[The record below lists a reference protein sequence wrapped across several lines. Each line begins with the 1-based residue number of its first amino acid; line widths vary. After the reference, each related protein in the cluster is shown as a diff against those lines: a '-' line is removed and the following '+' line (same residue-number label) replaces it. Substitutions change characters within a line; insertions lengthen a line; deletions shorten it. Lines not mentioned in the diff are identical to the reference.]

1 MTNSADSHL
10 LLRAFVDELVRG
22 GACAA
27 VTSPGSRS
35 TPLVLALTRDG
46 RLPCLSSIDE
56 RSAAFLA
63 LGMAKASGH
72 PAVLACTSG
81 TAAANYLPAVIEAHE
96 ARVPLVVLTADRPPE
111 LRDAGAGQTIDQI
124 KLYGDATR
132 WFAEVGVHDATPER
146 LRWIRGLAC
155 RALSQATG
163 VPAGPVHL
171 NWPLREPLLPD
182 GPLPEE
188 EPGGGGRADGRPWTA
203 VAAPLADPSSALAA
217 PSQLVTATTRG
228 VVVLG
233 RDETVPGGGW
243 RSPSPLAGAAC
254 AFAQATG
261 WPLLADPL
269 SGARTGPDAIAHFDA
284 LLRDEDFAAAHRPAV
299 VLRVGD
305 LPTSKPLRAWLAGL
319 DAIQLRLDPGGSWQ
333 DPAQIT
339 DLVLPFP
346 PAPALAAL
354 ASAARRHHEAAGT
367 EPDRMW
373 RDAWRAADD
382 AAAAA
387 IARTLG
393 DGLTEPR
400 LAAELGAA
408 LPPEATLF
416 VAASMPIR
424 DVETFFPAR
433 EAPVRV
439 LANRG
444 ANGIDGTIATA
455 YGVAAMSTG
464 PTVALLGDVTLAH
477 DIGSL
482 LIGKRSG
489 IPLTIVLVDNDGGGI
504 FDFLPVSG
512 ERDIY
517 EAHVLTPAGL
527 EAEKVADLYGLA
539 YQPVPDITGLR
550 LALEAALEFK
560 GTALLHVRTDRA
572 ENVALHRAVWDA
584 VSAMLAG
591 TP

>member
-10 LLRAFVDELVRG
+10 LLRAFVDELVRSR
-22 GACAA
+22 ACAA

-46 RLPCLSSIDE
+46 RLPCLSCVDE

-63 LGMAKASGH
+63 LGMAKTSGR

-96 ARVPLVVLTADRPPE
+96 ARVPLIVLTADRPPE

-124 KLYGDATR
+124 KLYGGATR
-132 WFAEVGVHDATPER
+132 WFAEVGVHDATAES

-155 RALSQATG
+155 RAVAESAG
-163 VPAGPVHL
+163 MNPGPVHL
-171 NWPLREPLLPD
+171 NWPLREPLVP
-182 GPLPEE
+182 GGSLPEK
-188 EPGGGGRADGRPWTA
+188 EPGGGGRPDGRPWTA
-203 VAAPLADPSSALAA
+203 VAAPLADPGTALAA

-228 VVVLG
+228 IVVLG
-233 RDETVPGGGW
+233 REESVPSGGW
-243 RSPSPLAGAAC
+243 RTPTPLATAAC
-254 AFAQATG
+254 AFAEATG

-284 LLRDEDFAAAHRPAV
+284 LLRDEEFAAGHGPAV
-299 VLRVGD
+299 VLRAGD
-305 LPTSKPLRAWLAGL
+305 LPTSKPLRTWLAQL
-319 DAIQLRLDPGGSWQ
+319 DAIQIRLDPHGSWQ
-333 DPAQIT
+333 DPSQVS

-346 PAPALAAL
+346 AAPALAAL
-354 ASAARRHHEAAGT
+354 AASAREHHVAAGT
-367 EPDRMW
+367 EPERAW

-382 AAAAA
+382 AAAGA
-387 IARTLG
+387 IATTLG
-393 DGLTEPR
+393 DELTEPR
-400 LAAELGAA
+400 LAVELGAV
-408 LPPEATLF
+408 LPPDATLF

-424 DVETFFPAR
+424 DVETFFGVR
-433 EAPVRV
+433 EAPPRV

-489 IPLTIVLVDNDGGGI
+489 IPLTIVLIDNAGGGI

-539 YQPVPDITGLR
+539 YQPVPDVAGLR
-550 LALEAALEFK
+550 LALQASLEFH
-560 GTALLHVRTDRA
+560 GTALLHVRTNRA
-572 ENVALHRAVWDA
+572 ENVALHREVWAAVA
-584 VSAMLAG
+584 AAL
-591 TP
+591 